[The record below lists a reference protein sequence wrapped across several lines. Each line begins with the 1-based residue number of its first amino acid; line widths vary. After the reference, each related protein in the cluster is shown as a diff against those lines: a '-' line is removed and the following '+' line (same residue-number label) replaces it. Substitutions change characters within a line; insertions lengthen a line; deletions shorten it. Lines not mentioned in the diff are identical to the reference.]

1 VIAEIVPIDRV
12 LDLLCCPNCAE
23 ALTHRDGSV
32 VCTAGHAFDLARQ
45 GYLNLLGRAAPAN
58 ADTAEMVAARERF
71 LSRGRYAGLADG
83 LVAILRRQSA
93 GPWVEVGAG
102 TGYYLA
108 YVLQR
113 LGGRG
118 LAIDVSPAA
127 SRRAARA
134 HDQLGAV
141 VADVWGRL
149 PVRDTAV
156 EAVLCVFAPRNPA
169 EFARILRPDGAV
181 VIAAPLPDHLIELRG
196 PLGLLDLEADKQGRI
211 SRALADLFDPV
222 ESVEYRD
229 RIRLDPES
237 VIDLVSMGPNAF
249 HHDHRRLAARIAEL
263 GQPIEVSVAVA
274 ISAWRPRRR
283 R

>member
-1 VIAEIVPIDRV
+1 MPIDQV
-12 LDLLCCPNCAE
+12 LDLLCCPRCAE
-23 ALTHRDGSV
+23 ALTRQNGSV

-71 LSRGRYAGLADG
+71 LSRGHYAALADG
-83 LVAILRRQSA
+83 LVAILRRLPP

-108 YVLQR
+108 YALQR

-118 LAIDVSPAA
+118 IAIDVSVAA

-141 VADVWGRL
+141 VADVWERL
-149 PVRDTAV
+149 PIRDNSA
-156 EAVLCVFAPRNPA
+156 AGVLCVFAPRNPT
-169 EFARILRPDGAV
+169 EFARILRPDGAL
-181 VIAAPLPDHLIELRG
+181 VIASPLPDHLIELRG
-196 PLGLLDLEADKQGRI
+196 PLGLLDIEADKQDRI
-211 SRALADLFDPV
+211 SRTLADLFTAV
-222 ESVEYRD
+222 ESVECRYRVG
-229 RIRLDPES
+229 LDTES

-249 HHDHRRLAARIAEL
+249 HHDHRRLAAQVAGL
-263 GQPIEVSVAVA
+263 DQPIEVTVAVA
-274 ISAWRPRRR
+274 ISAWRPLRRP
-283 R
+283 

>member
-1 VIAEIVPIDRV
+1 VIAEIMPIDRV
-12 LDLLCCPNCAE
+12 LDLLCCPTCAE
-23 ALTHRDGSV
+23 ALTRRDASV
-32 VCTAGHAFDLARQ
+32 VCTAGHTFDLARQ

-58 ADTAEMVAARERF
+58 ADTAEMVAARDRF
-71 LSRGRYAGLADG
+71 LSRGWYAALAEGLLG
-83 LVAILRRQSA
+83 MLRSHPA

-108 YVLQR
+108 YVLQG

-118 LAIDVSPAA
+118 VAVDVSRAA

-149 PVRDTAV
+149 PIRDATA

-169 EFARILRPDGAV
+169 EFARILRPDGAL
-181 VIAAPLPDHLIELRG
+181 VIISPMPDHLTELRG
-196 PLGLLDLEADKQGRI
+196 PLGLLDIEVDKQDRI
-211 SRALADLFDPV
+211 SRTLADLFTAV
-222 ESVEYRD
+222 ESVECRYRVS
-229 RIRLDPES
+229 LDAAS

-249 HHDHRRLAARIAEL
+249 HHDHRRLAAQVAGL
-263 GQPIEVSVAVA
+263 GPPIEVTVAVA
-274 ISAWRPRRR
+274 ISAWRPRHRP
-283 R
+283 